1 MYFNYC
7 FVLVKYF
14 YYEILECS
22 KVEPNLNIIDDQLN
36 IITILHLKQNYFSV
50 RSYSFLKI

>member
-50 RSYSFLKI
+50 RSYSL